1 MRNAE
6 CGIDR
11 ATVEPRSELA
21 GSTSALQFRI
31 PHSALRIRG
40 GAGAVRVVLQRVS
53 RAEVRVNGRVTGRIG
68 VGFLVLAGFAP
79 SDTGET
85 LAWMADKLLG
95 LRVFGD
101 ADGKMNLALADVHGA
116 VLVVSQFTL
125 YGDVQKGRRPSF
137 IDAAPPELAVPLYE
151 RFVSLL
157 KERGA
162 GSGTRVETGEFG
174 AMMEVELVNDGPVTL
189 ILEK

>member
-11 ATVEPRSELA
+11 ATVEPRSEFP
-21 GSTSALQFRI
+21 GSTSALQFHI
-31 PHSALRIRG
+31 PHSTLRIRG
-40 GAGAVRVVLQRVS
+40 GGGAVRVVLQRVS
-53 RAEVRVNGRVTGRIG
+53 RAEVRVSGRVTGKIG

-79 SDTGET
+79 TDVQDT

-101 ADGKMNLALADVHGA
+101 AAGKMNLALADVGGA

-125 YGDVQKGRRPSF
+125 YGDATKGRRPSF
-137 IDAAPPELAVPLYE
+137 VDAAAPEIAIPLYE
-151 RFVSLL
+151 RFVALIR
-157 KERGA
+157 ERGA
-162 GSGTRVETGEFG
+162 GSGVQVATGEFG

-189 ILEK
+189 IFEK